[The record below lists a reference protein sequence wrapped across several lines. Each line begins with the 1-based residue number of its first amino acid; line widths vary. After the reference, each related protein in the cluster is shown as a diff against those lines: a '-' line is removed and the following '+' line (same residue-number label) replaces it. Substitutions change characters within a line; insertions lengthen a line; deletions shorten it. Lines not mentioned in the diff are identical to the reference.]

1 MRIDHSVL
9 HFWEKKLS
17 PYMEEIINMVLKK
30 LHILTYSKS
39 FIDSTIITNRKKER
53 IEIHV
58 ISRYNKELRTLF
70 GSPPL

>member
-1 MRIDHSVL
+1 MIIKELEKLSLRSPEIRVNQILRVRIDHSVL

-39 FIDSTIITNRKKER
+39 FIDSTII
-53 IEIHV
+53 
-58 ISRYNKELRTLF
+58 
-70 GSPPL
+70 

>member
-1 MRIDHSVL
+1 KSNSRSENYHSVL

-39 FIDSTIITNRKKER
+39 FIDSTIIRNRKKKKGLK
-53 IEIHV
+53 
-58 ISRYNKELRTLF
+58 YM
-70 GSPPL
+70 